1 MNLLPEQYVERSKN
15 KARGSRVAILVMLT
29 LGAVVAFATHSRFSV
44 NASSNRLLVGQ
55 ARANAAIELEVDASS
70 LETEKTTL
78 ESFIEQ
84 YQSEDTVFKFGNI
97 VSTITNLL
105 PESITLEELA
115 LDVVEST
122 NGKGI
127 SGRLTGFATTDEI
140 IASVVSELQDHQPFS
155 SVRMDFSRSRTVRN
169 AHARGFK
176 ISFFIDLEQPWQQL
190 EQVTVAEATE

>member
-1 MNLLPEQYVERSKN
+1 MTSFQRGGMNLLPEQYVERSKN

-84 YQSEDTVFKFGNI
+84 YQSEDTVFKLETLCPQSPTCFLNQ
-97 VSTITNLL
+97 SLL
-105 PESITLEELA
+105 KNS
-115 LDVVEST
+115 
-122 NGKGI
+122 
-127 SGRLTGFATTDEI
+127 RLM
-140 IASVVSELQDHQPFS
+140 L
-155 SVRMDFSRSRTVRN
+155 
-169 AHARGFK
+169 
-176 ISFFIDLEQPWQQL
+176 
-190 EQVTVAEATE
+190 